1 MGFAMNNLHLS
12 KEVQSDLAKI
22 KAYITEELENPDAA
36 LATVSGITKKIR
48 VLKNQAYVGTPL
60 SSVADTESD
69 YRFLVSG
76 NYLVFYR
83 AYGKDVYIDRVL
95 YGRRDYMR
103 ILSGGAQTNETDE

>member
-1 MGFAMNNLHLS
+1 MV
-12 KEVQSDLAKI
+12 EI
-22 KAYITEELENPDAA
+22 KTYITEELENSDAA
-36 LATVSGITKKIR
+36 LATVSKITKKIHI
-48 VLKNQAYVGTPL
+48 LKNQAYVGTPL

-103 ILSGGAQTNETDE
+103 ILFSDVQTNDLE

>member
-1 MGFAMNNLHLS
+1 MNNLHLS
-12 KEVQSDLAKI
+12 KEAQNDLVEI
-22 KAYITEELENPDAA
+22 KTYITEELENSDAA
-36 LATVSGITKKIR
+36 LATVSKITKKIR
-48 VLKNQAYVGTPL
+48 ILKNQAYVGTPL

-103 ILSGGAQTNETDE
+103 ILFSDVQTNDLE

>member
-1 MGFAMNNLHLS
+1 MA
-12 KEVQSDLAKI
+12 EI
-22 KAYITEELENPDAA
+22 KAYITEELENSEAA
-36 LATVSGITKKIR
+36 LATIGRITRKIR
-48 VLKNQAYVGTPL
+48 ILKDQTYIGTPL

-83 AYGKDVYIDRVL
+83 AYGEDVYIDRVL

-103 ILSGGAQTNETDE
+103 ILFGNALTNETDG

>member
-1 MGFAMNNLHLS
+1 MV
-12 KEVQSDLAKI
+12 EIQ
-22 KAYITEELENPDAA
+22 AYITEELENPDAA
-36 LATVSGITKKIR
+36 LATVSRITKKIR
-48 VLKNQAYVGTPL
+48 ILKEQAFSGTPL

-103 ILSGGAQTNETDE
+103 ILFGNVQTNETDE